1 MIEPARNF
9 YSNVVGAVRVGEAS
23 VPELRPS
30 WKRADLVFGLSEL
43 ALVLLV
49 VIVVLGAKKGPE
61 LMRSVGKAAR
71 ILKSEKK
78 ALKDDDR

>member
-1 MIEPARNF
+1 M
-9 YSNVVGAVRVGEAS
+9 
-23 VPELRPS
+23 RPS
-30 WKRADLVFGLSEL
+30 WKGAGQVFGLSEL

-49 VIVVLGAKKGPE
+49 VIVVLGIKKGPE
-61 LMRSVGKAAR
+61 LMRSAGKAAR